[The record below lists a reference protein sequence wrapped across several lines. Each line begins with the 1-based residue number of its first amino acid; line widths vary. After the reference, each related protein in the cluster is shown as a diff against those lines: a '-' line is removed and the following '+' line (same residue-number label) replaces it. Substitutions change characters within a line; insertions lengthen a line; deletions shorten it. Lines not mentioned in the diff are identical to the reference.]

1 MTLSGLLVFA
11 AAYAL
16 AVASPGPGVAAAV
29 ARGLGRG
36 RQGAVPFVAGFVVGD
51 LVWLCVATAGLS
63 FIATVM
69 GPLFAIIRY
78 AGAAYLLWLAWKL
91 WTTPVATRDAGGP
104 DAAPREGG
112 WSLFL
117 GSLSLTL
124 GNPKVILF
132 FMALLPSIVDLHAMT
147 PLAVAE
153 VAALMVVLLSA
164 IIGSYVL
171 LAASARRFFTSAR
184 AMRRLNRVTGT
195 VMAGAAVAV
204 ATR

>member
-36 RQGAVPFVAGFVVGD
+36 RQGAVPFIAGYVVGD
-51 LVWLCVATAGLS
+51 LVWFTVATAGLS
-63 FIATVM
+63 FVAELL
-69 GPLFAIIRY
+69 GPLFAVIRY
-78 AGAAYLLWLAWKL
+78 AGAAYLLFLAWKL
-91 WTTPVATRDAGGP
+91 WTTPVTP
-104 DAAPREGG
+104 SDAAALAERPPEGG

-124 GNPKVILF
+124 GNPKPILF
-132 FMALLPSIVDLHAMT
+132 FMALLPSIVDLHALT
-147 PLAVAE
+147 LLGFVE